1 MRHGDWWIAVISARR
16 PRAVPEMTTQ
26 LGQVPATWYVAAGEA
41 PAYTAAGAPH
51 VVEGGPLV
59 ASRNRALDDAFA
71 AGLGCVQVSDDLRRL
86 TWTGDGQA
94 RRPLSFAG
102 AIGKLAQGLNIAGA
116 SLAGASPTDNLYFYR
131 APLSTHLFIV
141 GDLVAIRPCPERY
154 DPMLLV
160 KEDYDYTLQ
169 HLTAYGRVARVNGVM
184 AAFRHRSNPGG
195 AVAYRTPALEEETIG
210 YLRGKWGQDV
220 VKPNPRR
227 PGEVLLRWKEP
238 AR

>member
-1 MRHGDWWIAVISARR
+1 VRHGDWWVAVVSARR
-16 PRAVPEMTTQ
+16 PRAVPAMAAQ
-26 LGQVPATWYVAAGEA
+26 LGGVPATWYVAAGEA
-41 PAYTAAGAPH
+41 AAYRAAGAQA
-51 VVEGGPLV
+51 VTEGGPLA
-59 ASRNRALDDAFA
+59 ASRNAALDDAFA

-94 RRPLSFAG
+94 RLALTFAG
-102 AIGKLAQGLNIAGA
+102 AIGKLARGLDVAGA
-116 SLAGASPTDNLYFYR
+116 KLAGASPTDNLYFYR
-131 APLSTHLFIV
+131 TPLSTRLFIV
-141 GDLVAIRPCPERY
+141 GDLVAVLPCPERY

-169 HLTAYGRVARVNGVM
+169 HLAAYGRVARVNGVM
-184 AAFRHRSNPGG
+184 AAFRHRSNAGG

-220 VKPNPRR
+220 VRPNPRR

-238 AR
+238 AA